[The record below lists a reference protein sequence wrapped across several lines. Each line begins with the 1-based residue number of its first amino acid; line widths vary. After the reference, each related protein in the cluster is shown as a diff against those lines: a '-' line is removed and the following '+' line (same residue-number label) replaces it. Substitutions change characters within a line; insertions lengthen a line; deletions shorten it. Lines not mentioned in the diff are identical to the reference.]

1 MGAQHISLFDTK
13 LEKNIDLFTINKYQK
28 VNKYAVTVYLDTF
41 NNIQRPLNMPVKGSM
56 SQVCIGVAQVT
67 EYQTRTKQVNQL
79 TN

>member
-1 MGAQHISLFDTK
+1 MGAQHLFDNR

-56 SQVCIGVAQVT
+56 SQVDGVAQIT
-67 EYQTRTKQVNQL
+67 NTKQKDK
-79 TN
+79 TS